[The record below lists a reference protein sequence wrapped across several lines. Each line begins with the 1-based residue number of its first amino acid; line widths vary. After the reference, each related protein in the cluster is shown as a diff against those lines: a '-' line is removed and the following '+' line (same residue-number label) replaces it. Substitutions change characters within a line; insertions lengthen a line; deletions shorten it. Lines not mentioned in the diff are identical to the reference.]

1 MTPRQKAKY
10 PRVYPKHGAW
20 YWVEPRTGKW
30 IRLCEQTD
38 PESKLLERLSQER
51 KRFERPQGAGNAR
64 PLIDEYVLKHRDAHR
79 EKAWPSYGKYAGNAL
94 RNIDV
99 EDIDA
104 ATVMDVLKHWKGKL
118 PMQRT
123 MRAFL
128 SGFFRWC
135 IEERKMKTNPCNELK
150 KWLAKPK
157 ASKVYITDDHFA
169 AIRAAMAS
177 YEYTWRGK
185 TLTAHINT
193 GPMMQCFVDL
203 CYLTMQRSTEIRLL
217 KWSQVD
223 ESEGVIHFLPTKT
236 EDSSGIAVDIV
247 ISPEIAAVLA
257 RIRDIDGKVKRIGEA
272 NVIHAL
278 DGSEYGATAVRAAWL
293 RAAKRVKLDGLGYTV
308 KAIRAKGL
316 TDARNAG
323 YDIEDLKEAAAH
335 STSRQTEDYIK
346 RRSVPVSKVRLKIPR
361 SA

>member
-1 MTPRQKAKY
+1 MAARKKAKY

-20 YWVEPRTGKW
+20 YWVEPRTGEW
-30 IRLCEQTD
+30 IRLCAQTD

-51 KRFERPQGAGNAR
+51 KRFERPEGTGDMR
-64 PLIDEYVLKHRDAHR
+64 SLIDEYVRLHKAKHRER
-79 EKAWPSYGKYAGNAL
+79 AWPKYGEYAGSGFRNANVKDVRPSHIDKWLTKKYA
-94 RNIDV
+94 
-99 EDIDA
+99 
-104 ATVMDVLKHWKGKL
+104 GKL
-118 PMQRT
+118 PMQRV

-128 SGFFRWC
+128 SGFFQWC
-135 IEERKMKTNPCNELK
+135 IKEDKIVLNPCREVKLS
-150 KWLAKPK
+150 KPK
-157 ASKVYITDDHFA
+157 ASKVYITDDHFS

-177 YEYTWRGK
+177 YEYTWRGQ
-185 TLTAHINT
+185 TLTAHVNT

-223 ESEGVIHFLPTKT
+223 EAAGVIHFLPTKT

-257 RIRDIDGKVKRIGEA
+257 RIREIDGKVKRIGEA

-278 DGSEYGATAVRAAWL
+278 DGSGYEATAVRAAWL
-293 RAAKRVKLDGLGYTV
+293 RAVKRVKLDGLGYTV

-335 STSRQTEDYIK
+335 STSKQTEDYIK